1 MKRKIAIVGSG
12 ISGLTAGFLLHKQHD
27 ITLFEAAP
35 TLGGHTAT
43 VDVEQGGRRY
53 AIDTGFIVFN
63 DRTYP
68 NFLKLLERIGGARQ
82 PAEMSFS
89 VKSPEGLEYNGH
101 NLDTLFAQR
110 SNLLSPRFYGFVAE
124 ILRFNREAHAWL
136 VDHQVLDVG
145 SELTLGDFLQAGEF
159 SDYFARHY
167 ILPMGAAIWSS
178 TLADMRGFPLGFFL
192 RFFAHHGL
200 LEVANRPQW
209 YVIPG
214 GSREYIGPLTA
225 GWQSQI
231 RLACPV
237 AGIRRVTNGVIVQSR
252 DGEEQFDEV
261 ILACHS
267 DQTLTLLADAS
278 ERERAILGAMPY
290 QANDVWLHTDATC
303 LPVRRKAWASWNYQ
317 LGDDD
322 GARPLVSYN
331 MNILQGVSSPE
342 PFCVSLNPAGRVD
355 ESKVL
360 RRFVYHHPVFNQS
373 SIAAQQRR
381 PEICGQR
388 HTHFCGAYWYNGFH
402 EDGVRS
408 ALDVARRFGAE
419 L

>member
-43 VDVEQGGRRY
+43 VDVEQDGRRY

-68 NFLKLLERIGGARQ
+68 NFLALLARIGVARQ

-124 ILRFNREAHAWL
+124 ILRFNREARAWL
-136 VDHQVLDVG
+136 VDHQALDVG

-178 TLADMRGFPLGFFL
+178 TLADMRTFPLGFFL

-237 AGIRRVTNGVIVQSR
+237 AGIRRVTNGVIVQSH

-261 ILACHS
+261 IFACHS
-267 DQTLTLLADAS
+267 DQALALLTDAS

-381 PEICGQR
+381 LEICGQR
-388 HTHFCGAYWYNGFH
+388 RTHFCGAYWYNGFH

-408 ALDVARRFGAE
+408 ALDVAMRFGAE